1 MLSNKDM
8 MIKLTTG
15 LLALFSPALLWAQ
28 DLSQATGEAEVRR
41 FAVEVIIFR
50 YAENVGIG
58 SEVFLPDEPEA
69 SGIGGTLDVLG
80 KGDPESE
87 RVGQSKAATRP
98 DIELELLDRASL
110 ELVETYE
117 RLKRLDAYEPLMH
130 FGWTQAAWPQQQ
142 TEAIPLHRFAR
153 PPAALDGSLTLYLG
167 RYLHLVVDLE
177 LRAPDE
183 VAAAAAPASG
193 FNRFAASIGGG
204 ERAPA
209 RPVLFRIREDRI
221 LRSGE
226 LRYYDHPKFGLLAR
240 VSRIETE
247 EESGQGELLGYP
259 VQ

>member
-1 MLSNKDM
+1 

-15 LLALFSPALLWAQ
+15 LLALFSPAFLWAQ

-50 YAENVGIG
+50 YAENVGLG
-58 SEVFLPDEPEA
+58 SEVFLPDEPGA
-69 SGIGGTLDVLG
+69 PMLDVFG
-80 KGDPESE
+80 KGDVGSE
-87 RVGQSKAATRP
+87 RVGQRRAAARP
-98 DIELELLDRASL
+98 ATELELLDRASL
-110 ELVETYE
+110 ELGETYE

-183 VAAAAAPASG
+183 VAVAAAPASG
-193 FNRFAASIGGG
+193 FNGVATSIGGS